1 LHRSLNIMAQLN
13 PIVVWAQRKDQVFV
27 SIDLQDVKDPQIVLE
42 PTKLSFK
49 GTAGG
54 KHYETDLELFQEID
68 KEKSKY
74 VVRPRNIEFV
84 LIKKEN
90 GPYWDRLLKE
100 GGKRNWLKADW
111 NKWVDEDEADGAENF
126 DTGGME
132 GFDMGGGGG
141 GMPDFSGMG
150 GGMPDFSAMGGGE
163 GGEDSDDED
172 IPGLEEDEDKKEQKQ
187 EQ

>member
-1 LHRSLNIMAQLN
+1 MANLN
-13 PIVVWAQRKDQVFV
+13 PPVVWAQRKDQVFL

-42 PTKLSFK
+42 PHKLFFK

-54 KHYETDLELFQEID
+54 RHYDTNLELYNEID

-84 LIKKEN
+84 LIKKES
-90 GPYWDRLLKE
+90 GPYWERLLKE

-111 NKWVDEDEADGAENF
+111 NKWVDEDDVDGAENF

-132 GFDMGGGGG
+132 GFDMGGGG
-141 GMPDFSGMG
+141 MPDFSG
-150 GGMPDFSAMGGGE
+150 GGMPDFGAMGGE
-163 GGEDSDDED
+163 GEDSDDEE
-172 IPGLEEDEDKKEQKQ
+172 IPGLEEDEEKKEQK
-187 EQ
+187 